1 MSNEWTMDK
10 GANGAADVI
19 GLRLFLRCGR
29 FVAAAAPLAVAA
41 LTAAWLFLGATPVR
55 TAVLW
60 CSLGLLATCVVVM
73 GVAVVRAGGLSR
85 RETYAWGV
93 RIASTAPDCG
103 EGTVPLQ
110 LGGTRWLT
118 ARFVGGMVAVPA
130 MLALWVALAVVDARG
145 TGTSARLAEAGAVI
159 EQRPIVKIENEVAD
173 SRHSTADATADFTVL
188 LPSPTGEGVP
198 ARFEATTNFRRE
210 VGSHLYVAYVPTHP
224 ELGAIGDD
232 QREDVERQLAGRA
245 VQFGDSWTIGGFWA
259 LVTLAPLGYWWK
271 NESPRRPQ
279 RTVGPDWK
287 ALRVTV
293 TGAGKHTDVPPP
305 GSPEAADEK
314 KRRENTRTLR
324 CLVLEGGGRQVPF
337 HSQMDGAAAGTA
349 LTGAHGW
356 LLWHP
361 HQRRGRDALAELVGD
376 DGWQLP
382 GAVPVQVAE
391 QAEEAGVMAPAQP
404 DPERRVQT
412 LDLGAGWLVTASA
425 PVVVGLAVA
434 LGCLTVL
441 LLVPDSGAWRLWT
454 AAAGVLTPLV
464 GFIAQVVARMDHGD
478 GDAAS

>member
-1 MSNEWTMDK
+1 MDK
-10 GANGAADVI
+10 GANGAAEFA
-19 GLRLFLRCGR
+19 GFHLFPRCGR
-29 FVAAAAPLAVAA
+29 FVASAAPLALVA

-55 TAVLW
+55 TVVLW
-60 CSLGLLATCVVVM
+60 CSLALLVACLVIL
-73 GVAVVRAGGLSR
+73 GVAVACGGGRCR
-85 RETYAWGV
+85 RDTYRCGV
-93 RIASTAPDCG
+93 QTASATPGRG
-103 EGTVPLQ
+103 EGAVPSRLSSAF
-110 LGGTRWLT
+110 WLS
-118 ARFVGGMVAVPA
+118 ARFAGAMVAVPA
-130 MLALWVALAVVDARG
+130 LLALSVTLAAADARG
-145 TGTSARLAEAGAVI
+145 TGTSSVLAEADAVI
-159 EQRPIVKIENEVAD
+159 EQRPVMKIENEVAEGS
-173 SRHSTADATADFTVL
+173 SRFAAATADLTVL
-188 LPSPTGEGVP
+188 LPSPTGGRAVP
-198 ARFEATTNFRRE
+198 AKFEASTNRRQE

-245 VQFGDSWTIGGFWA
+245 VQFGDAWTIGGFWA

-271 NESPRRPQ
+271 NDSPRRPK
-279 RTVGPDWK
+279 RTVGPDWR

-293 TGAGKHTDVPPP
+293 SGSGRHTDVPPP

-324 CLVLEGGGRQVPF
+324 CLMLEGGGRQVPF
-337 HSQMDGAAAGTA
+337 HSQMDGEAAGAA
-349 LTGAHGW
+349 LSGAHGW

-361 HQRRGRDALAELVGD
+361 QQRRGRDVLAELVSD

-412 LDLGAGWLVTASA
+412 LDLGAGWLVTASV

-434 LGCLTVL
+434 LGCLTAL

-478 GDAAS
+478 GDAAAG